1 MSRRWL
7 LVLSLVSPLALGQ
20 AQHSLELLQQAGQRN
35 ALSGNDADD
44 EQIVPRY
51 LLQDPLGRA
60 VSNEDFRGR
69 FQLIAFGYTYCPD
82 ICPTTLAQ
90 LAAVYPELK
99 AQIPNL
105 QVVMLSVD
113 PGRDSGERLAGYV
126 PHFHREFIAVTG
138 PHPQLQ
144 PLVAALGLV
153 YARHEGSTPDD
164 YLVDHSASLVL
175 INPAGLPHGRF
186 APLIAE
192 GQLAIFDSAQ
202 LLRELPQL
210 VADYQR

>member
-1 MSRRWL
+1 MSRRRLLLLLLL
-7 LVLSLVSPLALGQ
+7 LVPLLCGLLLTLWIYLRQPAPLGATLPQPANALPAFALQRSDGKAFDNLSLKGQ
-20 AQHSLELLQQAGQRN
+20 WSLLF
-35 ALSGNDADD
+35 
-44 EQIVPRY
+44 I
-51 LLQDPLGRA
+51 
-60 VSNEDFRGR
+60 
-69 FQLIAFGYTYCPD
+69 GYTYCPD

-90 LAAVYPELK
+90 LAALYPELK

-113 PGRDSGERLAGYV
+113 PGRDSSERLAGYV
-126 PHFHREFIAVTG
+126 PHFHPEFIAASG
-138 PHPQLQ
+138 PHQQFQ

-153 YARHEGSTPDD
+153 YSRHEGSTPDD